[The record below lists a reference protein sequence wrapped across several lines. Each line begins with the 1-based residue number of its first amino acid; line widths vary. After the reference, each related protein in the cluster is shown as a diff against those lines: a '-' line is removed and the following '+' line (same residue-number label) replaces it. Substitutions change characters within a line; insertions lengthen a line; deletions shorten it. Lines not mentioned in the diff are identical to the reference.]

1 MARFRFTVNEKRSTG
16 ASQQQEQEQQQKE
29 GHQRQQ
35 QAHSE
40 SDNNTCLRRPMLP
53 PVLALPAFEDS
64 NRKLLPYSHKRA
76 FRSIINL
83 HLFTNPLN
91 LMPCSEDNGEEL
103 QEHIHRDIEEIRRD
117 LDSVKEELWR
127 KRYE

>member
-1 MARFRFTVNEKRSTG
+1 MARFRFNVNEKRSTG
-16 ASQQQEQEQQQKE
+16 ASTTQQQEQEQQQKE

-64 NRKLLPYSHKRA
+64 N
-76 FRSIINL
+76 
-83 HLFTNPLN
+83 
-91 LMPCSEDNGEEL
+91 SEDNGEEL
-103 QEHIHRDIEEIRRD
+103 QEERNRLIQRYSGGELQFLIDWLFLYLI
-117 LDSVKEELWR
+117 LDP
-127 KRYE
+127 